1 MFFLSSE
8 FESNFS
14 TAFWFEFCVMRNT
27 LFIKCLSSPPT
38 TYKIFLL
45 SLVFSS
51 LAMMYLSVNFSFSFV
66 VLGVYWVCGLIFLSN
81 FKKQFVN
88 IYSNM
93 YMFSTPL
100 SLCHLFFLLGLKLLY
115 VGLFDTAPKVL
126 EFVIV
131 CLLYFNFFFSL

>member
-14 TAFWFEFCVMRNT
+14 TAYWFEFCVMRT
-27 LFIKCLSSPPT
+27 IFGLLYIKCLFSPLT

-66 VLGVYWVCGLIFLSN
+66 VLGAYWVCGLIFLSN

-100 SLCHLFFLLGLKLLY
+100 SLCHLFFLLGLKLL
-115 VGLFDTAPKVL
+115 LCWS
-126 EFVIV
+126 I
-131 CLLYFNFFFSL
+131 